1 MNIALISEYLE
12 TYQGRDKFLKT
23 LSYMAKFATL
33 GVSSNETN
41 KKLKIFSNQMN
52 ECRMILRLL
61 NDIPMIHYA
70 MKYKWKKEESDWLIR
85 YAELIQI
92 LVDIIFCPIEHI
104 FWAGK
109 HKLIKI
115 NNEIWNNA
123 STWLWIISLQL
134 SLLKSLRKI
143 KFNNYKIHLSE
154 TNYNTR
160 LTLKA
165 INKQKWNEL
174 LTCIRLI
181 LDISY
186 AINYLPSGI
195 LWAGQLKTWHIGILG
210 SLSSLIGLYQTFKKQ
225 EEHKNF

>member
-1 MNIALISEYLE
+1 MKLTIIQGKFKYKYKNIYSLINNMLY
-12 TYQGRDKFLKT
+12 F
-23 LSYMAKFATL
+23 F
-33 GVSSNETN
+33 
-41 KKLKIFSNQMN
+41 FS
-52 ECRMILRLL
+52 LL
-61 NDIPMIHYA
+61 N
-70 MKYKWKKEESDWLIR
+70 
-85 YAELIQI
+85 
-92 LVDIIFCPIEHI
+92 
-104 FWAGK
+104 
-109 HKLIKI
+109 
-115 NNEIWNNA
+115 
-123 STWLWIISLQL
+123 
-134 SLLKSLRKI
+134 
-143 KFNNYKIHLSE
+143 
-154 TNYNTR
+154 R